1 MYDSKQLYRK
11 EKAEN
16 VKSSAAGNRTGIP
29 GAIKAQYEA
38 ASGLSFD
45 DVRIHYNSRKPEK
58 LQALAYT
65 QGNHVYM
72 GPGQEKYLR
81 HELGHVVQQKRGMVR
96 PNMRINGLPVNTDRR
111 LEQQADRGVVSAGQT
126 VPAESR
132 QDIVQ
137 GVFMKWVSEG
147 SETYLAESGNER
159 GSVNSENMSL
169 EEILSLLKSVR
180 SADLSGKLKREIYG
194 RLCAMTEDEEK
205 MRVLRTVFFL
215 TESEELTMDMLDHD
229 CCNELWLF
237 AKRLESR
244 IRRKPGKYHPDD
256 KAAASGVQGLAE
268 KEMSKACKEEDQDEP
283 EEVQEEEAPG
293 AEGFDSKRYPDLIE
307 EIESLEQLI
316 DSAAGEEDP
325 VKKEQLKQLIKYS
338 IHGHIKLK
346 KRYRKDVI
354 MWKIPLN
361 KLQRRFHRVFGERV
375 GRPEGEAYPI
385 GAQAENMLPATYAAE
400 KSQQVPLPAR
410 ETFSAALTDREPIV
424 RSGADVTADLS
435 RAVLEKVQQSDSR
448 ERLVIYR
455 SMGAQEAV
463 SILRFFNSSQV
474 KEAER
479 AVRDGVVIA
488 GGNAA
493 RYVAAL
499 GKHYGEYAQAAQY
512 DGISHGDHANVL
524 LAFVLKPGAKEL
536 LFSKSML
543 VLPQAQNENPQS
555 FWCQLREAH
564 SGYGRVSASEG
575 AMSGYIGIKPESVG
589 ESLTYSLGIARGSRL
604 LLQLLIDRVE
614 VKRIYS

>member
-1 MYDSKQLYRK
+1 MYESKQFHGK

-16 VKSSAAGNRTGIP
+16 VKRPAAGNRTGIP
-29 GAIKAQYEA
+29 GVIKAQYES

-45 DVRIHYNSRKPEK
+45 DVRVHYNSRKPEK

-72 GPGQEKYLR
+72 GPGQEKHLR
-81 HELGHVVQQKRGMVR
+81 HELGHVVQQKRGMIR

-111 LEQQADRGVVSAGQT
+111 LERQADRGIVPAGQT
-126 VPAESR
+126 VPAEGR

-147 SETYLAESGNER
+147 GKTYLEESGNVH
-159 GSVNSENMSL
+159 GSVNSDNMPL
-169 EEILSLLKSVR
+169 ADILSYLKSVR
-180 SADLSGKLKREIYG
+180 SADLSGKLNREIYG
-194 RLCAMTEDEEK
+194 RLCEMTEDEEK
-205 MRVLRTVFFL
+205 MTVLRTVFFL
-215 TESEELTMDMLDHD
+215 TESEELTMDMLGHD

-244 IRRKPGKYHPDD
+244 IRRSPGKYHPDD
-256 KAAASGVQGLAE
+256 EDAVSGVQKLAE
-268 KEMSKACKEEDQDEP
+268 GEMSKACKEENQDEP

-293 AEGFDSKRYPDLIE
+293 AEGFDSMRYPDLMK
-307 EIESLEQLI
+307 EIESLEQLM

-325 VKKEQLKQLIKYS
+325 VKKEQLKQLIKYA

-354 MWKIPLN
+354 MWKMPLK
-361 KLQRRFHRVFGERV
+361 KLQRHFHRVFGETV
-375 GRPEGEAYPI
+375 GQPEGGAYPM
-385 GAQAENMLPATYAAE
+385 GAQAEDKLPATYAAE

-410 ETFSAALTDREPIV
+410 ENLTAALTDREPIV
-424 RSGADVTADLS
+424 RSGADITADLS
-435 RAVLEKVQQSDSR
+435 RAILDKVQQSDSR

-463 SILRFFNSSQV
+463 SILKFFNSSQV

-479 AVRDGVVIA
+479 AVRDGLVIG

-512 DGISHGDHANVL
+512 DGVSHGDRANVL

-536 LFSKSML
+536 LFSKSL
-543 VLPQAQNENPQS
+543 LALPQAQNESPQS

-575 AMSGYIGIKPESVG
+575 AGSGYIGIKPERVG
-589 ESLTYSLGIARGSRL
+589 ESPTYSLGIAPGSRL

-614 VKRIYS
+614 VKKI